1 MRISKNELMLRII
14 SLEDDYNILEER
26 IYELELKIKKLEKP
40 VMKKTTKKTV
50 KK

>member
-40 VMKKTTKKTV
+40 VVKKT
-50 KK
+50 